1 MEKEYTKEEIEAI
14 LLANQGYTTHGDLM
28 MEGKE
33 DVTGTVDYMVFGT
46 KLFIYMVRT
55 DSEDGVPVRVTREA
69 SEKELQNFLYWHT
82 FEMNL
87 PEGMEEEPLEID
99 PAREEFL
106 LARIKASIEKD
117 KLRPGQTQEEF
128 IKEMRQ
134 KEKERGPAD
143 ILPFDLHK
151 RPRE

>member
-28 MEGKE
+28 MEGEE

-46 KLFIYMVRT
+46 KLFIYMVWT
-55 DSEDGVPVRVTREA
+55 NSEDGVPVRVTREA
-69 SEKELQNFLYWHT
+69 AEKEIQHFLNWHS

-87 PEGMEEEPLEID
+87 PEGIEEEPLEID
-99 PAREEFL
+99 PVREEFL
-106 LARIKASIEKD
+106 LARIKASIKKD
-117 KLRPGQTQEEF
+117 QRRPGQTTKEF
-128 IKEMRQ
+128 IAEMRQ
-134 KEKERGPAD
+134 KEKEQGPAD